1 MAIGTTEWVVI
12 IAVIVLLFG
21 ASAIPKIAR
30 SLGQAKGE
38 FQRAKDDFDTEMKRA
53 EGCQHTKASEEQ
65 IRRTA
70 REMGIEEEGR
80 DLDAVKKDLQEK
92 LA

>member
-1 MAIGTTEWVVI
+1 MAFGTTEWLVI

-53 EGCQHTKASEEQ
+53 EGGQHTKASEEQ

-70 REMGIEEEGR
+70 RDLGIEEQGR
-80 DLDAVKKDLQEK
+80 DLEAVKKDVQQRLG
-92 LA
+92 